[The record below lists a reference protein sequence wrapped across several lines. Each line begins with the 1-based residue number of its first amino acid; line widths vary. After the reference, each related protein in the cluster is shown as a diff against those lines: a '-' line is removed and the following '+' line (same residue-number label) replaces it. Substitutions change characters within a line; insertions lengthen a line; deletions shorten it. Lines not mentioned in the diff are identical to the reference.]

1 MSHFNYIIT
10 IHNRELMIRDV
21 LWGILLGAGPGA
33 HIYAVL
39 DGCTDRTEAII
50 DKLCDYYAHVPLTK
64 VIAPDVHET
73 LSINAGLE
81 AAQRNGRQLGHGFNV
96 ILQDDVI
103 LADRHFESKILHLY
117 EKLGPKLGY
126 VSLRMGCQFA
136 PNVLEEGDRLQ
147 IYNLIES
154 AYGVGM
160 TTEVL
165 WPGEFAYRCLPLKS
179 PVVLPCSVVRDVGIM
194 RPEFA
199 PHSYDD
205 ADLACGA
212 IAAGYFNG
220 VYGIQWYSD
229 MRWGRSRQNTE
240 ASIDAAHRK
249 NAPLVRQFNPE
260 ILKTLS
266 RPQRTETVQI
276 IPCTEAERAHAARML
291 ELSRA
296 AVEVAIG

>member
-50 DKLCDYYAHVPLTK
+50 DKFTDYYDNVPLTK
-64 VIAPDVHET
+64 VYAPDVHET
-73 LSINAGLE
+73 LSINAGLN
-81 AAQRNGRQLGHGFNV
+81 AAILDERMQGHGFNV

-103 LADRHFESKILHLY
+103 LADRQFERKIEHLY

-136 PNVLEEGDRLQ
+136 PNVLEDGDRLQ

-160 TTEVL
+160 TSEVL
-165 WPGEFAYRCLPLKS
+165 MPGEFAYRCLPLKS
-179 PVVLPCSVVRDVGIM
+179 PVCLPCRVVRDVGIM

-205 ADLACGA
+205 ADLACRT

-220 VYGIQWYSD
+220 VYCVRWYSD
-229 MRWGRSRQNTE
+229 MRWGRSRQNSDE
-240 ASIDAAHRK
+240 SLAAAHSK
-249 NAPLVRQFNPE
+249 NAPLVRQFNSE

-266 RPQRTETVQI
+266 QEQRTQTIKIYES
-276 IPCTEAERAHAARML
+276 TEAERAHALKML

-296 AVEVAIG
+296 AIEVPIG